1 MTAHVLVP
9 IDGSRPSRSALE
21 YACEQFPDARL
32 TLLYVIDP
40 MADYSRRR
48 AYPGYTSD
56 DEYKTEQEKGEAV
69 LASLTEHVPAGV
81 STETV
86 LEAGEPA
93 RVIVRYAD
101 EHAVDGIV
109 LGSHSREGPIRYL
122 LGSVAEDVVRRAGV
136 PVTVVRGL
144 DDQTGP

>member
-1 MTAHVLVP
+1 MSQHVLVP
-9 IDGSRPSRSALE
+9 VDGSPPSRAALA
-21 YACEQFPDARL
+21 YAREQFSDARL

-56 DEYKTEQEKGEAV
+56 DEYKSEREKGEAI
-69 LASLTEHVPAGV
+69 LESLEETLPTEVTVETALDAGK
-81 STETV
+81 
-86 LEAGEPA
+86 PA

-101 EHAVDGIV
+101 DHDVDGIV
-109 LGSHSREGPIRYL
+109 LGSHGREGPIRYL
-122 LGSVAEDVVRRAGV
+122 LGSVTEDVVRRAGV

-144 DDQTGP
+144 DD